1 MLRPLI
7 PLAVSLA
14 LLGCAE
20 MQQSADAVAR
30 TSARAAVD
38 EVLVTRF
45 PGIDGTRVTPYTNC
59 LIDNATRS
67 EIANLARAAVAGVNE
82 ATVSLITGMIQRP
95 EISACLLRA
104 GLAPQT

>member
-1 MLRPLI
+1 MPRLI
-7 PLAVSLA
+7 AALVCLG

-30 TSARAAVD
+30 QSARATVD

-45 PGIDGTRVTPYTNC
+45 PGVDGSRVTPYTDC

-67 EIANLARAAVAGVNE
+67 EIAALARSAVAGVNE
-82 ATVSLITGMIQRP
+82 ATVSLVNGMIRRP

-104 GLAPQT
+104 GLATTT